1 MLSTNVRVT
10 TFMSPC
16 MQVRTSYFVSLRV
29 SDELLVNGFLM
40 GYVHPQ
46 WLCLQNPSRGVTR
59 AEGHVFVDV
68 FRTAGRPAL
77 LSLSCEAGRT

>member
-1 MLSTNVRVT
+1 MLLTNVRVT

-16 MQVRTSYFVSLRV
+16 MQVMSYFVSLRV
-29 SDELLVNGFLM
+29 NDEVLINGFLI
-40 GYVHPQ
+40 GYVHPH